1 MNAIRE
7 RFGAVAGAIL
17 CMGLLAGGCST
28 VETGV
33 EYSGAHPLIRFSTT
47 GIRFRDEYVTPE
59 QAVERL
65 EENKIPHDAT
75 IHILVDDDFTDRRA
89 TWVFQHNYLARAGYN
104 HSLLVTKRV
113 AKSEVVKDRKNGVR
127 RSKKQD

>member
-65 EENKIPHDAT
+65 YTARIKKLIQAVVVGRDGDGGICTGDMRHGTGNFRVEVSWEPGLLGD
-75 IHILVDDDFTDRRA
+75 ILDFA
-89 TWVFQHNYLARAGYN
+89 L
-104 HSLLVTKRV
+104 
-113 AKSEVVKDRKNGVR
+113 
-127 RSKKQD
+127 